1 MARQTPNTSSIT
13 ISIVLATVIAICAL
27 VFALWKLRH
36 HDAYLTGWG
45 TYITGLGTLALVIA
59 ALIAA
64 RTTIQELQEK
74 RNLERG
80 KWLSELYKSHFEES
94 KFKEIRTKIDYEN
107 LDDIRALITKDLA
120 DRTAGVRQSSL
131 TFNEQALLDKFTDYF
146 NFYELIGYLC
156 VLDEYSDDYIFA
168 S

>member
-1 MARQTPNTSSIT
+1 
-13 ISIVLATVIAICAL
+13 
-27 VFALWKLRH
+27 
-36 HDAYLTGWG
+36 
-45 TYITGLGTLALVIA
+45 
-59 ALIAA
+59 
-64 RTTIQELQEK
+64 
-74 RNLERG
+74 
-80 KWLSELYKSHFEES
+80 LYKSHFEES